1 MFSCHLRTNQLNC
14 QFLSPTLSQSS
25 TTFVS
30 KLCTSRPTTS
40 VTNCSR
46 SLRNLLTWK
55 KTTSWKAQWTP
66 LRSLCSPRLSSQSFF
81 RTISKKRTSG
91 KWSKAQPLTSR
102 WSETPC
108 TSTARRPRNVISQ
121 THASL
126 TSSSSSLRA
135 SRVRTTSRA
144 NLEILDKIWMTK

>member
-1 MFSCHLRTNQLNC
+1 MFSCPLRTNQPNC
-14 QFLSPTLSQSS
+14 QFLNQILSQSS

-30 KLCTSRPTTS
+30 KLYTSRPTTS

-46 SLRNLLTWK
+46 SLRNLLRWM
-55 KTTSWKAQWTP
+55 KTTNWKAQWTP
-66 LRSLCSPRLSSQSFF
+66 LRSWYSPLLSSQSFF
-81 RTISKKRTSG
+81 RTTSKKKISG
-91 KWSKAQPLTSR
+91 KWSKAQLLTSR

-108 TSTARRPRNVISQ
+108 TSTVRRPRNVISQ
-121 THASL
+121 THVSL

-144 NLEILDKIWMTK
+144 NSEILDKIWMTK

>member
-1 MFSCHLRTNQLNC
+1 MFSYPLRTNQLNC
-14 QFLSPTLSQSS
+14 QFLSQTLSQLS

-30 KLCTSRPTTS
+30 KLCMSRPTTS
-40 VTNCSR
+40 VINCFR
-46 SLRNLLTWK
+46 SLRNLQTSK

-66 LRSLCSPRLSSQSFF
+66 HRSLCSPQLFSQSFF
-81 RTISKKRTSG
+81 LTISKKRTSG
-91 KWSKAQPLTSR
+91 KWSKAPLLTSR

-126 TSSSSSLRA
+126 TSSFSSLRA